1 MLTLKSNKYTKED
14 LIAFVVALEY
24 QNDKFIKCPDKSKNN
39 CSNCWYHRCCYDLNK
54 LYDHILE
61 KIESFNS

>member
-1 MLTLKSNKYTKED
+1 MLTLRSNKYKKED
-14 LIAFVVALEY
+14 LVAFAHVLETDLY
-24 QNDKFIKCPDKSKNN
+24 FLSCVSKGTNT
-39 CSNCWYHRCCYDLNK
+39 CKECFYHRCCYDLNK